1 MEEQNKLTFGY
12 LEECDYR
19 GKIHDRLKEVYN
31 YPKYSCPFKRGD
43 RFYFF
48 KNDGLQNQSV
58 LYTQETLDAE
68 PTVPLGLLLLLPPS
82 LHATRCRWS
91 SLEGVSSNVMSC
103 RVVCVSCACRVR
115 VVCVS
120 CVACR
125 VSCARRS
132 SWTPTR

>member
-1 MEEQNKLTFGY
+1 VEEQNKLTFGL

-68 PTVPLGLLLLLPPS
+68 PTVPLAFSFFFPQACTLRD
-82 LHATRCRWS
+82 A
-91 SLEGVSSNVMSC
+91 SLEGS
-103 RVVCVSCACRVR
+103 
-115 VVCVS
+115 
-120 CVACR
+120 
-125 VSCARRS
+125 
-132 SWTPTR
+132 

>member
-1 MEEQNKLTFGY
+1 LLLLGRLEDPDSEEARAWVEEQNKLTFGL

-68 PTVPLGLLLLLPPS
+68 PTVPLSFFFPQACTLRDADG
-82 LHATRCRWS
+82 RRG
-91 SLEGVSSNVMSC
+91 GV
-103 RVVCVSCACRVR
+103 
-115 VVCVS
+115 
-120 CVACR
+120 
-125 VSCARRS
+125 
-132 SWTPTR
+132 

>member
-1 MEEQNKLTFGY
+1 LEDPDSEETRAWVEEQNKLTFGF

-19 GKIHDRLKEVYN
+19 GKIHERLKEVYN

-68 PTVPLGLLLLLPPS
+68 PTVPIAFSFFSQAWRLRDADGPRSRGCHEMPFL
-82 LHATRCRWS
+82 
-91 SLEGVSSNVMSC
+91 MSC
-103 RVVCVSCACRVR
+103 RVVSCHV
-115 VVCVS
+115 
-120 CVACR
+120 R